1 MSVIQN
7 LIPDPRFKHA
17 EWWAANDATIVP
29 VAAQYALNVTNTNG
43 SMDSFAEYI
52 LPDISEYRGVNMTF
66 ACSLTVIQ
74 GSATECGNGLIF
86 ARENN
91 SVWNMTENGTATVGR
106 KILQFTLPEDTTAL
120 ALRLYAPATK
130 DSLFQWWRPIL
141 TPTEDYQRLLSL
153 GVDYFDG
160 DTMPSQ

>member
-17 EWWAANDATIVP
+17 EWWEANDATIVP
-29 VAAQYALNVTNTNG
+29 VAAQSALNVTNTNG
-43 SMDSFAEYI
+43 SVDSFAEYI
-52 LPDISEYRGVNMTF
+52 LSDVSEYRGVNMTF
-66 ACSLTVIQ
+66 ACSLTTIQ
-74 GSATECGNGLIF
+74 GSATPCGNGLIF

-120 ALRLYAPATK
+120 ALRLYAPATNG
-130 DSLFQWWRPIL
+130 SIFQWWRPIL